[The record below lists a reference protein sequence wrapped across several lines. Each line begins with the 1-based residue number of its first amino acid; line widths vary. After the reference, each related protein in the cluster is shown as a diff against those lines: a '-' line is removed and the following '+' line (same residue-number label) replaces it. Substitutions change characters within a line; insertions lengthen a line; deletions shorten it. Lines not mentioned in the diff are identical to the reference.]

1 MKKQV
6 IVLDTSAILSGK
18 PIYFENATLMTTPG
32 VSDELHPGG
41 RSYRAFE
48 YLVETGL
55 LIQTP
60 SDESIALVKKTAQ
73 ETGDDRRISPTDV
86 EIIALAL
93 DINEDPDKEAAILTD
108 DYSIQNVAN
117 VLHVRFLGFS
127 QEKITQKFKW
137 VSRCPGCGK
146 QFEGPVKICPICGTK
161 TRTIPRKKEHL

>member
-6 IVLDTSAILSGK
+6 IILDTSAILSGK
-18 PIYFENATLMTTPG
+18 PIYFNDATLVTTPG

-48 YLVETGL
+48 YLKETGL
-55 LIQTP
+55 MIQTP
-60 SDESIALVKKTAQ
+60 SAESVAQVKKTAQ
-73 ETGDDRRISPTDV
+73 ETGDDRRISHTDV

-93 DINEDPDKEAAILTD
+93 DINNESDKEAAILTD

-146 QFEGPVKICPICGTK
+146 QFNEPVKICLICGTK
-161 TRTIPRKKEHL
+161 TRTIPRKKENL